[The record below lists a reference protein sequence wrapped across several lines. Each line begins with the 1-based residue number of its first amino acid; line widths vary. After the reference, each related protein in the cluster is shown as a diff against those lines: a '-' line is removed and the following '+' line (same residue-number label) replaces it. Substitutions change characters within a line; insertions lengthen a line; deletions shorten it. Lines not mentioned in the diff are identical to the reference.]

1 MLTRGALTSTR
12 SAQDWYFWGQLTPEE
27 ETRHTVEALTSSV
40 TACLDIFVQN

>member
-1 MLTRGALTSTR
+1 MHGEGPDRLGDFVFGYYRAE
-12 SAQDWYFWGQLTPEE
+12 LTPEE